1 VKGWWRSPSGQLND
15 PRCAKLSL
23 AARGLLWSL
32 SDVADGRGAVPLGAM
47 TLDEVLLAVSGRD
60 PEEPVRAAWLE
71 LHRVRLAYVD
81 GGMIM
86 LDLPAVDAGEDVV
99 RPLPNTVEESPR
111 PARAA
116 ALRAWFSKLR
126 LKTCDDRIRWL
137 DSEHGQKALDRLGL
151 TRGEALVMAEGAG
164 QHKGRFGHE
173 RPAATRGATVA
184 HSQSNREQPVASAP
198 GATTGATEVPPAP
211 PSGDKETKKEAEP
224 NASNR
229 EQLVAPAPGA
239 TTGATEVPPAPD
251 RAPPRLSSWERTG
264 ARVSATEVLF
274 TLRTDGGLRL
284 SAGPV
289 QENELDGVLQGVTPA
304 WTLDG
309 VRHLARHIKAEHLRD
324 GWRPSIA
331 HLRGRDGS
339 WTTLLSLYDE
349 AQTCGRCAQARPAA
363 VASKPTVKTVEK
375 PSKPRLSS
383 EEIKAR
389 ALKVIEEIQQGKN
402 KK

>member
-71 LHRVRLAYVD
+71 LHRVRLAYVE
-81 GGMIM
+81 GGVIA
-86 LDLPAVDAGEDVV
+86 LDLPAVDAGDDGA
-99 RPLPNTVEESPR
+99 RPLPNTAEESPR

-126 LKTCDDRIRWL
+126 LKTCDARVRWL
-137 DSEHGQKALDRLGL
+137 DSEHGQRAIDRLGL
-151 TRGEALVMAEGAG
+151 TRDEALVMAEGAG

-198 GATTGATEVPPAP
+198 GATTGATEVSPTP
-211 PSGDKETKKEAEP
+211 PSGEIETKKEAEP

-229 EQLVAPAPGA
+229 EQPVASAPGA
-239 TTGATEVPPAPD
+239 TTGATEVSPT
-251 RAPPRLSSWERTG
+251 PRLSSWERTG

-289 QENELDGVLQGVTPA
+289 QENELDGVLQGVTPV

-309 VRHLARHIKAEHLRD
+309 TRHLARHIKAGHLRD

-349 AQTCGRCAQARPAA
+349 AQTCERCAQTRPAT
-363 VASKPTVKTVEK
+363 VAHKPAVKTVEK
-375 PSKPRLSS
+375 SAKPRLPP
-383 EEIKAR
+383 EEIRAR
-389 ALKVIEEIQQGKN
+389 ALKVIEEIQQRKGK
-402 KK
+402 K